1 METGHAGMTGQ
12 FAAGAAWTGQRGA
25 FTDDPW
31 GRTGPSPA
39 ACDACALSGRA
50 HASPGRVWPEAFV
63 GFRRRRCTRASVG
76 DHARLLGV
84 DVEAVSVRKAY
95 QHCSSG
101 GCEPQE
107 VAVQHSLSSSRSHDC
122 QYRVGCRDGEIR

>member
-12 FAAGAAWTGQRGA
+12 PAVGAAWTGQRGA

-39 ACDACALSGRA
+39 KCDACALS
-50 HASPGRVWPEAFV
+50 S
-63 GFRRRRCTRASVG
+63 
-76 DHARLLGV
+76 
-84 DVEAVSVRKAY
+84 KAY

-101 GCEPQE
+101 GCEPEE
-107 VAVQHSLSSSRSHDC
+107 VAVQHSLSSSTSHDC
-122 QYRVGCRDGEIR
+122 QYRVGRRDGEIR